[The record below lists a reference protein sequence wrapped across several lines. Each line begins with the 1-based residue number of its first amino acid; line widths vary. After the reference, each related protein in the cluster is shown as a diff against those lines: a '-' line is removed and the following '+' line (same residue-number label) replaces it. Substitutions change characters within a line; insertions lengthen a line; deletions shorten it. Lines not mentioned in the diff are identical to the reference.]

1 MLLFLGVVEVGFL
14 VELPQGPRATCCPN
28 SPRMEFRFHRVALLG
43 VIVELSQGPLLEDV
57 DHRYAIFFIIYVTFI
72 VFAAAGLRLR
82 KTKHVGS
89 SSLESID
96 LD

>member
-1 MLLFLGVVEVGFL
+1 MLLFFGVVEVGFL
-14 VELPQGPRATCCPN
+14 GELPQGPRATCCPN
-28 SPRMEFRFHRVALLG
+28 SPWMEFHRVALLG
-43 VIVELSQGPLLEDV
+43 VIVELPQGPLLEDV

-72 VFAAAGLRLR
+72 VFAVADLHLR